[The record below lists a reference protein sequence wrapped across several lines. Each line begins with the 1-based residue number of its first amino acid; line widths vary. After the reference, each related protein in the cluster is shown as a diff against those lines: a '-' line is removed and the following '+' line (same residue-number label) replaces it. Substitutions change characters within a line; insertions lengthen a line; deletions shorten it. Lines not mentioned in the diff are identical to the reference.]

1 MKAYKLENLTGG
13 AWVGV
18 AVAALIVLVLLAWQ
32 LLARPIQRRV
42 DDYQAQIAEKDRTLV
57 YNYSMSKFI
66 KVMAK
71 EYSGAVSRV
80 QTAASEAE
88 AISQMKGS
96 IDELA
101 RRCGV
106 KVTVMEHNAPVVTD
120 AYSTYV
126 VNIGRFESD
135 MRQLQAFLQAVWQA
149 PGLLRV
155 DRIVLGSGPT
165 PETVRGSITIS
176 KIMLNAPPAP

>member
-1 MKAYKLENLTGG
+1 VKAYKLENLTGG
-13 AWVGV
+13 GWVGV
-18 AVAALIVLVLLAWQ
+18 AAAAVIVLALLVWQ

-42 DDYQAQIAEKDRTLV
+42 DGYQAQIDEKDRTLV
-57 YNYSMSKFI
+57 YNYGMSKFI

-71 EYSGAVSRV
+71 EYGDAVARV
-80 QTAASEAE
+80 SVVTSEAE

-106 KVTVMEHNAPVVTD
+106 RVTVMEHNAPVVSE

-135 MRQLQAFLQAVWQA
+135 MKQLQAFLQAVWQA

-155 DRIVLGSGPT
+155 DRIVLGAGST
-165 PETVRGSITIS
+165 PDMVKGSIALS
-176 KIMLNAPPAP
+176 KIMVAAPSAP